1 MIPLCQAVR
10 FALQLLASDFHAG
23 VSQAVLDDTLEKVRT
38 GLHLDA
44 EILAERYSLNVY
56 QKSGL

>member
-1 MIPLCQAVR
+1 MR

-23 VSQAVLDDTLEKVRT
+23 VSQAVSDDTLEKVRT

-56 QKSGL
+56 RKSGL